1 MAAQLTALDRAK
13 DWLEER
19 RLTLLDLPI
28 WLFGMGIAVL
38 WALPFVWMVSTSFK
52 YPSDV
57 MTADI
62 EWLPHRVTLD
72 NYLKVFEY
80 PVVRWGLNSIIQAG
94 ISTTLCVLAGAMAG
108 YALARMRFPGRG
120 LIFGIFLASLMIPVE
135 VSVIPMLLGMI
146 KIGWASTYQALILPT
161 VGNVFSVYIFRQF
174 FLTFPSELEEAARM
188 DGAGHFRL
196 FWLIALPLARA
207 PMIAAFVIIF
217 TLNWNNFLWP
227 LLVTFDESMK
237 TLPVGIAAFTP
248 VVGTHT
254 QLEGY
259 SVAMAGI
266 TVLSLPSLILFFVLQ
281 RYFIQGISQGS
292 LKQ

>member
-1 MAAQLTALDRAK
+1 MAEPSALDRAK
-13 DWLEER
+13 GWLEER
-19 RLTLLDLPI
+19 RLTALDLPI
-28 WLFGMGIAVL
+28 WLFGMGIAIL

-52 YPSDV
+52 FPQDV

-62 EWLPHRVTLD
+62 EWLPRRVTLD

-80 PVVRWGLNSIIQAG
+80 PVVRWGINSVIQASV
-94 ISTTLCVLAGAMAG
+94 STILCVLAGAMAG

-146 KIGWASTYQALILPT
+146 KIGWASSYQALILPT

-174 FLTFPSELEEAARM
+174 FLTFPNELEEAARM

-259 SVAMAGI
+259 SVAMAGV

>member
-1 MAAQLTALDRAK
+1 METLSTIERAK
-13 DWLEER
+13 NWLEER
-19 RLTLLDLPI
+19 RLTALDLPI
-28 WLFGMGIAVL
+28 WLFGMGIAIL

-52 YPSDV
+52 FPQDV

-62 EWLPHRVTLD
+62 EWLPRRVTLD

-80 PVVRWGLNSIIQAG
+80 PVVRWGINSVIQASV
-94 ISTTLCVLAGAMAG
+94 STILCVLAGAMAG

-146 KIGWASTYQALILPT
+146 KIGWASSYQALILPT

-259 SVAMAGI
+259 SVAMAGV